1 MRGTAISSWP
11 GSSISCERKI
21 LMDEIY
27 TIGHSTHT
35 IDKFIELLLMH
46 EISAVCDVRSHPYSR
61 FNPQFNHE
69 VLQEELK
76 RNDITYVYLGKE
88 LGPRSDDPSCYVN
101 GKVRYDR
108 LAKTGLF
115 QEGLGRLRQGM
126 ESYRIA
132 LMCAEKDPI
141 MCHRTILVCR
151 HLRADNIKIRHIL
164 EDGSIEENPESM
176 TRLRRVLKLQEAD
189 LFTMPEEMIERAYD
203 IQGEKIAYAR
213 KGDEKPVENGEGEL

>member
-21 LMDEIY
+21 HMGEIY

-61 FNPQFNHE
+61 FNPQFNRE

-76 RNDITYVYLGKE
+76 SNGIAYVYLGKE
-88 LGPRSDDPSCYVN
+88 LGPISDDPQCYVN

-115 QEGLGRLRQGM
+115 REGLGRLRQGM

-176 TRLRRVLKLQEAD
+176 TRLSRVLKLQEAD

-203 IQGEKIAYAR
+203 IQGEKIAFVR
-213 KGDEKPVENGEGEL
+213 KGDEKPVENWEGEL

>member
-21 LMDEIY
+21 HMGEIY
-27 TIGHSTHT
+27 TIGHSIHT
-35 IDKFIELLLMH
+35 IDRFMGLLLMH
-46 EISAVCDVRSHPYSR
+46 EISAVCDVRSDPYSK
-61 FNPQFNHE
+61 FNPQFNRE
-69 VLQEELK
+69 VLQEELMS
-76 RNDITYVYLGKE
+76 NGISYVYLGKE
-88 LGPRSDDPSCYVN
+88 LGPISDDPQCYVN

-115 QEGLGRLRQGM
+115 REGLGRLRQGM

-151 HLRADNIKIRHIL
+151 HLRADNTKIRHIL
-164 EDGSIEENPESM
+164 EDGSIEGNPESM

-189 LFTMPEEMIERAYD
+189 LFTTHEEMIERAYD
-203 IQGEKIAYAR
+203 IQGEKIAHVR
-213 KGDEKPVENGEGEL
+213 KGEEKPVENGEGEL